1 MEAWH
6 RPSRPWLKLATSSSQ
21 LIQWIADAQFLVNQQ
36 FVPQNSPC
44 LTSVQWFPII
54 ACAVR
59 TGRHA
64 AQRVQQSTHEGM
76 AVAKKPGIITLMGSG
91 ELTTSMVTLHKELL
105 GRYGGS
111 GQALFLDT
119 PAGFQ
124 LNVAQISA
132 KAADYFRQRVGH
144 PLAIGALPSAGADQG
159 AAAEVCYG
167 QLQSADYILIGPGSP
182 TYALR
187 QWQQTRVPELLVQRI
202 QAGACLVAASAAAL
216 TVGRRTLPVYEIYKV
231 GLDPYWADGLD
242 LLGAFGFD
250 GVVIPHWNNAEGGN
264 HDTRFCFMGAPRLRA
279 LEAQLPASST
289 IIGLDE
295 HTALV
300 IDLATEQATV
310 RGMGRVTL
318 RRNGAERVLGKGDP
332 IPLALLRGSFDPN
345 SGHSQGIPPSVG
357 METMALPEPL
367 EEDSV
372 WPPVEAL
379 SEKVQDLLDADRIG
393 TATQALL
400 ALEQHIERHYD
411 QLQERNALSAARE
424 MLRNALALFGARLA
438 ERPPSRV
445 AVLEPL
451 VAALLWLRD
460 ALRAQKEWSAADGVR
475 DCLQRGGVIVEDTPQ
490 GARWHLES
498 EPCDKEIRR

>member
-1 MEAWH
+1 
-6 RPSRPWLKLATSSSQ
+6 
-21 LIQWIADAQFLVNQQ
+21 
-36 FVPQNSPC
+36 
-44 LTSVQWFPII
+44 
-54 ACAVR
+54 
-59 TGRHA
+59 
-64 AQRVQQSTHEGM
+64 M

-144 PLAIGALPSAGADQG
+144 PLSIGALPSADADQG
-159 AAAEVCYG
+159 AASELCYR
-167 QLQSADYILIGPGSP
+167 QLRTADYILIGPGSP

-187 QWQQTRVPELLVQRI
+187 QWQQTRVPELFVQRI
-202 QAGACLVAASAAAL
+202 QEGACLVAASAAAL

-279 LEAQLPASST
+279 LEAQLPEST
-289 IIGLDE
+289 TIVGLDE

-300 IDLATEQATV
+300 IDLAADQAFI
-310 RGMGRVTL
+310 RGMGQVTL
-318 RRNGAERVLGKGDP
+318 RRNGVERVLTKGDS
-332 IPLALLRGSFDPN
+332 IPLALLRGGFDPVRRAHP
-345 SGHSQGIPPSVG
+345 GDPLPLEP
-357 METMALPEPL
+357 METRTSSAPL
-367 EEDSV
+367 EEDRV

-379 SEKVQDLLDADRIG
+379 SEKAQELLDTDQIEP
-393 TATQALL
+393 ATQALL
-400 ALEQHIERHYD
+400 ALERHIERHYD
-411 QLQERNALSAARE
+411 QLQERNALAAARE
-424 MLRNALALFGARLA
+424 MLRSTLVLFGSRMA
-438 ERPPSRV
+438 ERPPSRT

-451 VAALLWLRD
+451 VTALLGLRD

-475 DCLQRGGVIVEDTPQ
+475 DCLQRGGVILEDTSR
-490 GARWHLES
+490 GVRWYLES
-498 EPCDKEIRR
+498 ER